1 MPSPRTELRIVN
13 AIHCL
18 QLILSGAVLGIG
30 IYKIFF
36 SKNKAAAR
44 TGRWALSVVSKVAQ
58 HLLVPFGR
66 HI

>member
-30 IYKIFF
+30 IYKMFF
-36 SKNKAAAR
+36 SNDKAAAR

-58 HLLVPFGR
+58 QLLMPIGQY
-66 HI
+66 I

>member
-1 MPSPRTELRIVN
+1 MPSPKTELRIVN
-13 AIHCL
+13 AIHCV
-18 QLILSGAVLGIG
+18 QLVLAGAALGIG
-30 IYKIFF
+30 LYKMFF
-36 SKNKAAAR
+36 SNDKAAAR